1 MLKINKK
8 LKKKKHKKGK
18 DEELFTQEELEQY
31 KKKLADKA
39 RLEEAVAQGTSGS
52 AVEDAEDIPDDVFDP
67 RAVEDKPEAEK
78 HENKDEWD
86 KFKALTAGVDDILS
100 ASKGKLEEI
109 KKESF
114 YQRKPPGP
122 SEPERKKPPPRPE
135 APKVPPRPT
144 QPVAEENF
152 EEELRFQEPEE
163 SPEEEEDEDDI
174 FDTTYIDAVTSG
186 EIKLAYI
193 PESPPPEPEDD
204 PFDTSIVDQVIKPKE
219 IVTKD
224 GKKKTLVSLGCAVDV
239 LTGVLDKN
247 VTKGVV
253 VHTGSIKKRRVQP
266 RDLLLEG
273 EGIVPTEDILVQ
285 SPTKTAL
292 DEGAP
297 EDLPDTAIP
306 VALAPISPAKK
317 PEPEAKKEDNSE
329 LLSLVAEFDVI
340 STTPVEEVQLELEED
355 EDDEFA
361 ALAAESLIK
370 HADPFDTS
378 VAVKALGEEK
388 KPPLS
393 PDVDVILSECPE
405 DPFDTS
411 HAENLAPGKL
421 ELQIIESEILGDVSV
436 QIDIDDDDF
445 DPRADE
451 NPTVT
456 ENPTISV
463 SAPVES
469 PVEASVQ
476 LRQQHRDLLG
486 GSSTDLAN
494 LVHDPIEPKL
504 GEEDREVDPFDTS
517 TVVDLAPGKLE
528 LQILEQELLD
538 DVDNTDFDPRADSK
552 EINLI
557 VEENLEVD
565 IGVIAKPLTPQPEQ
579 EVIAEDPFDTSIAE
593 NLGPGKAELRFIEN
607 ELANAEFNET
617 VAIPIQPKV
626 LPLDILDNSKDE
638 DQAPHKPL
646 TPALETAQPLA
657 DPFDTTQVSTVLVP
671 GPAELR
677 LLESELK
684 LDEPA
689 PNLPPGYSDTDFNPR
704 ESEEKDI
711 EEKEIEAPKEK
722 PDFLTSEFDPE
733 APHRPLSPQGA
744 CAAELEVD
752 PFDTSFA
759 STLLPGKT
767 ELKLLEKEIM
777 LIKMDFAQGGNP
789 FLMSDEDYAMPAA
802 DNSMAS
808 NPFLAGDFSM
818 PPADSALNP
827 FLMGSGDFEPAEA
840 NAAATNPF
848 AMFGIEEDP
857 PQPQAA
863 VTAPDV
869 DFFGG
874 ELDSRPDFYASQQP
888 PAQDALMFSP
898 EAPPPRPAPPVVTAA
913 VPTSLALSGVGVDY
927 QTEPRMQ
934 QTHDE
939 VSIPTRPPPPRLAPP
954 SNETVQLIQK
964 VTGTMDAN
972 SSELLDRLSA
982 TRTPSPTP
990 MRELNSLSPTSDML
1004 IEEPDL
1010 MMDTSPAAPPPSAN
1024 IIPDQ
1029 SETMA
1034 SFMTEQPQPNAN
1046 FIQEQP
1052 QPNANFIHEQ
1062 PQPNANFIQ
1071 EQPQPN
1077 ANFIQEQPQP
1087 VATFIQEPPQQVSN
1101 FIPEQ
1106 PQPVANFIP
1115 EQQSNAN
1122 FIQEQRQPVASF
1134 IPEEP
1139 QTASNFMDIFG
1150 GGSVPMA
1157 EEAPLQIET
1166 VQHES
1171 AHIIHQVEPTPPPP
1185 PSKPDVFGLF
1195 GDPSAGHHAPPPR
1208 PAPPAVVMQLTPPEE
1223 ANLIGDLTSPGN
1235 TTQTQS
1241 TQPPIAFAAEPRRPP
1256 PPKVPPRPISP
1267 AAPQPPTA
1275 FPQNASSPSLEV
1287 APVPPPVTAPVSI
1300 QAPFSSHI
1308 ETATRA
1314 ANTAEDDEFDSFNDA
1329 FAAKFDNAGG
1339 DKKEGGDAFYNAF
1352 GASVGLEEG
1361 DGAWGND
1368 SWEGTGEMGFG
1379 GEDEQ
1384 FDAFLAMN
1392 APPVPKPVP
1401 ARAKRQES
1409 GDSDEGGTDFSVV
1422 IRGQDSFS
1430 AHSGGTVP
1438 TLAPPPKS
1446 PVQAAYADNTMRINP
1461 FDSQEMPASEAVP
1474 QPRTP
1479 PQDVPISTTYQRT
1492 DSQETPPSP
1501 LFDEDM
1507 SQPLEEFPRV
1517 NYTGDGWEMHLRQ
1530 PNKKKITGQRFWKK
1544 VFVKLVYQ
1552 GENPVVQL
1560 FNTKDDRDPFQE
1572 LPLQASYSIS
1582 DIGAQQFDQY
1592 GKIFTVK
1599 LQFVFYKE
1607 RPGVRPGQVKK
1618 AERITDRLTKFAAY
1632 AIQGD
1637 YEGVK
1642 EFGSDLRKL
1651 GLPVEH
1657 APQISQLLKLG
1668 SQDYETMKQFVVSM
1682 EEAFFKI
1689 PAHRDRTLTYKMEEV
1704 QITAVDELYLEQDV
1718 HGRVGRQI
1726 ARVRILFLG
1735 FINGMPDLELGVN
1748 DINRQ
1753 GKEVVGRHDI
1763 IPVKTEEWIRLE
1775 KLEFHSCVL
1784 NSDYEGEKVIKFK
1797 PPDASYIELLRF
1809 RVRPPKT
1816 RELPLQT
1823 KCTICINGNRVELK
1837 CDILVP
1843 GFSSRKLGQIPCED
1857 IMLRIPIPESW
1868 IYLFRIEK
1876 HFRYGSVKSAHR
1888 RTGKV
1893 KGLERILGTVD
1904 TLDQSLIE
1912 VTSGSAK
1919 YEHQHHAIVW
1929 RIARLPKEGQGAYTN
1944 HELVSKFTLTSFD
1957 QIPEE
1962 LAKYCWLEFTM
1973 PSTHASHTTVRS
1985 LSVLGD
1991 RDEDPPEKCVR
2002 HLARCEY
2009 RIEIEQIQPVGL
2021 NEYVAAT
2028 RVKPKEEPVA
2038 EVAEKESDSDSS
2050 S

>member
-144 QPVAEENF
+144 QPVVEEDNF
-152 EEELRFQEPEE
+152 EEELRFPEPEE

-219 IVTKD
+219 IITKD

-317 PEPEAKKEDNSE
+317 PEPEEKKEDNSE

-538 DVDNTDFDPRADSK
+538 DVDDTDFDPRADSK

-617 VAIPIQPKV
+617 VAIPVQPKV

-657 DPFDTTQVSTVLVP
+657 DPFDTTQASTVLVP

-689 PNLPPGYSDTDFNPR
+689 PKLPPGYSDTDFNPR

-759 STLLPGKT
+759 R
-767 ELKLLEKEIM
+767 
-777 LIKMDFAQGGNP
+777 GNP

-927 QTEPRMQ
+927 QTEPHMQ

-954 SNETVQLIQK
+954 SNETVKLIQK

-1034 SFMTEQPQPNAN
+1034 SFMTEQQQPNAN
-1046 FIQEQP
+1046 FNQ
-1052 QPNANFIHEQ
+1052 EQ

-1087 VATFIQEPPQQVSN
+1087 VATFIQEPPQQVSS

-1106 PQPVANFIP
+1106 PQPVASFIP

-1166 VQHES
+1166 MQHES
-1171 AHIIHQVEPTPPPP
+1171 AHIMHQVEPTPPP

-1195 GDPSAGHHAPPPR
+1195 GDPPAGHHAPPPR

-1223 ANLIGDLTSPGN
+1223 ANLIGDLTSP
-1235 TTQTQS
+1235 
-1241 TQPPIAFAAEPRRPP
+1241 
-1256 PPKVPPRPISP
+1256 
-1267 AAPQPPTA
+1267 
-1275 FPQNASSPSLEV
+1275 
-1287 APVPPPVTAPVSI
+1287 
-1300 QAPFSSHI
+1300 
-1308 ETATRA
+1308 ETATQA
-1314 ANTAEDDEFDSFNDA
+1314 AKTAEDDEFDSFNDA

-1392 APPVPKPVP
+1392 APPGPKPVP

-1474 QPRTP
+1474 QARTP

-1784 NSDYEGEKVIKFK
+1784 NSDYEGEKVIK
-1797 PPDASYIELLRF
+1797 
-1809 RVRPPKT
+1809 
-1816 RELPLQT
+1816 
-1823 KCTICINGNRVELK
+1823 
-1837 CDILVP
+1837 
-1843 GFSSRKLGQIPCED
+1843 
-1857 IMLRIPIPESW
+1857 
-1868 IYLFRIEK
+1868 
-1876 HFRYGSVKSAHR
+1876 
-1888 RTGKV
+1888 
-1893 KGLERILGTVD
+1893 
-1904 TLDQSLIE
+1904 
-1912 VTSGSAK
+1912 
-1919 YEHQHHAIVW
+1919 
-1929 RIARLPKEGQGAYTN
+1929 
-1944 HELVSKFTLTSFD
+1944 
-1957 QIPEE
+1957 
-1962 LAKYCWLEFTM
+1962 
-1973 PSTHASHTTVRS
+1973 
-1985 LSVLGD
+1985 
-1991 RDEDPPEKCVR
+1991 
-2002 HLARCEY
+2002 
-2009 RIEIEQIQPVGL
+2009 
-2021 NEYVAAT
+2021 
-2028 RVKPKEEPVA
+2028 
-2038 EVAEKESDSDSS
+2038 
-2050 S
+2050 